1 MGPGAKDKAMGT
13 HCAWSLKG
21 AGAPGMWGEQSLRKP
36 AGKLGGHWKGSKAQ
50 GFPPTHPRN
59 PPDPK
64 LSSRTELGAAS
75 ITVTTKKKN
84 KPKPIS
90 GVLFRLLKICQCKVR

>member
-1 MGPGAKDKAMGT
+1 MQGPGL
-13 HCAWSLKG
+13 W
-21 AGAPGMWGEQSLRKP
+21 EESLREP
-36 AGKLGGHWKGSKAQ
+36 AGRLGGPWKGSKSQ
-50 GFPPTHPRN
+50 GCPRPTPRN

-64 LSSRTELGAAS
+64 LSSRTEVGAAS

-90 GVLFRLLKICQCKVR
+90 GVLFRLLKIHQCKVR